1 MDYLDDDMDI
11 DGLSDTSDTRDIL
24 HAELAKNNVRNN
36 IYYFLIPVL
45 RKETY
50 ILTVFYNFISAT
62 SIYIGLMSGFTDW
75 WVVLCLPLPFSPRF
89 REQTT

>member
-1 MDYLDDDMDI
+1 MSRLCIEIEHLKKENAALREGRPPPLMDYLDDDMDI

-36 IYYFLIPVL
+36 IYHFLLPVL

-50 ILTVFYNFISAT
+50 I
-62 SIYIGLMSGFTDW
+62 YIDS
-75 WVVLCLPLPFSPRF
+75 VS
-89 REQTT
+89 